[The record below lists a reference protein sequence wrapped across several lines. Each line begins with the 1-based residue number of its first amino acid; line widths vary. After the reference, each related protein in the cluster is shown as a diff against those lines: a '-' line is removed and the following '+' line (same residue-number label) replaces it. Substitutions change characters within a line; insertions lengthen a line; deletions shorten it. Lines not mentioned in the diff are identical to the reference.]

1 MKLFAIGNY
10 DEYAVYALVM
20 AETEEEAINKVRNLK
35 VGDVVNAGDYKIDE
49 YELSYREYDILTT
62 DRVTEIP
69 SGIFITENT

>member
-1 MKLFAIGNY
+1 MKLFAVGNY
-10 DEYAVYALVM
+10 DEYDVYALVM

-35 VGDVVNAGDYKIDE
+35 VGDVVNAGNYKIDK
-49 YELSYREYDILTT
+49 YELSHREYDILTT

>member
-1 MKLFAIGNY
+1 MKLFAVGNY
-10 DEYAVYALVM
+10 DEYSVYALVM
-20 AETEEEAINKVRNLK
+20 AETEEEAINKARNLK
-35 VGDVVNAGDYKIDE
+35 VGDVVNAGDYKIDK